1 MDPRTTVWQSLL
13 GLATELQL
21 CINFC
26 SWLRHCSCRGA
37 WSQRISST
45 WKMVLFCCRL
55 HIQWN
60 QVMDDHSGRIT
71 KGWSVPMDIRP
82 YRKGHNKVEF
92 WRQSWFSS
100 TGLYRAFGEWL
111 FVLGVYA
118 VARWVVQA
126 FKQDYALSLVCIVV
140 LSLIGMLSL
149 LNIVTSRFLT
159 KLPCHSIWHTN
170 RYYFKITIVIW
181 FHILHCQ
188 VLVAILSGA
197 LWVPYLSSFPSTLLL
212 TTIVAFLISLLITK
226 LGPIR

>member
-60 QVMDDHSGRIT
+60 QVMDDRARRIT
-71 KGWSVPMDIRP
+71 KEWSVPLDICP

-100 TGLYRAFGEWL
+100 AGLYRAFGEWL

-118 VARWVVQA
+118 VARWVGQT
-126 FKQDYALSLVCIVV
+126 FKQDLLFALLFF
-140 LSLIGMLSL
+140 LTGMFSL
-149 LNIVTSRFLT
+149 LNIDTSRFST
-159 KLPCHSIWHTN
+159 KLPCLSIWHTN
-170 RYYFKITIVIW
+170 RYYFKITLVIW

-197 LWVPYLSSFPSTLLL
+197 LWVPYLSTFPSTLLL

-226 LGPIR
+226 LGPVR